1 MILIRLPQVSL
12 QVSPRAQVRLSWSLL
27 VLAMLAYALI
37 VGFLAVLRYTSFKAT
52 AFDLGNMDQVLWN
65 TLHGHPFQWT
75 NQGVDWYGPPI
86 RLAQHFEPVLLP
98 LSLLYIFGADPRILL
113 IFQTLVLV
121 SGALPIFLMT
131 RRYLP
136 QWPLVGVAM
145 VLGYLLSASLI
156 GVNLFD
162 FHPVALVTPLFL
174 YAFLALT
181 YRRFGWCLLC
191 CALAAI
197 CKEEIPF
204 VAAVF
209 GVLVIW
215 KYRAPRLGLILII
228 GGVLYG
234 IFAWSMIK
242 YFYPGNQGNNFWYRY
257 AYLGAT
263 PSDAIVNIIMHPW
276 VLPMTYLTLER
287 FYYLAGLARCSGFF
301 SVFAPEWLLPA
312 LPNLALNLLPNNN
325 SLLYSGIYHYNAP
338 IIPFVVMAA
347 IIGLARL
354 VALWQQWRGE
364 PVDSVLMADE
374 QVLREKAQVDSFMRG
389 LENVR
394 LTLLSGLVL
403 LSRPLTFARPGLLA
417 ISTGSAH
424 RRKRFNARI
433 VDLAQTVPLAR
444 LQWVVSLWIVCMALL
459 HFVIMTPWFNVLLPN
474 HLPGDRDQ
482 AINQLLASIPPT
494 ASVSASGT
502 LNPHLTER
510 PYVTVFPLITYTD
523 EQKNLRTVDYIVVD
537 LNNIIPEDDKDS
549 TVRMLNQVRS
559 SHQFCPLKQIDGV
572 FLLKQSNG
580 SSCGSD
586 AMNPPAS

>member
-1 MILIRLPQVSL
+1 MIRLPQFSIQV

-98 LSLLYIFGADPRILL
+98 LSLLYVFGADPRILL

-136 QWPLVGVAM
+136 QWPLVAAIM
-145 VLGYLLSASLI
+145 VLGYLLSAPLI
-156 GVNLFD
+156 GINLFD
-162 FHPVALVTPLFL
+162 FHPVALVTPCFL

-204 VAAVF
+204 VVAVF
-209 GVLVIW
+209 GVLIIW
-215 KYRAPRLGLILII
+215 KYRAPRLGLILIL
-228 GGVLYG
+228 GGILYG
-234 IFAWSMIK
+234 IFAWLMIK
-242 YFYPGNQGNNFWYRY
+242 HFYPGNQGNNFWYRY

-263 PSDAIVNIIMHPW
+263 PSDALVNIVMHPW

-338 IIPFVVMAA
+338 IIPFVVMAS

-364 PVDSVLMADE
+364 PVDSVLVTDE
-374 QVLREKAQVDSFMRG
+374 QALREKAQVDSFMRG

-394 LTLLSGLVL
+394 LTFLSGLSL
-403 LSRPLTFARPGLLA
+403 LSRPFTFARPGLLA
-417 ISTGSAH
+417 VSIASAH
-424 RRKRFNARI
+424 RRKRLNDRV
-433 VDLAQTVPLAR
+433 VDLARTVTLAR
-444 LQWVVSLWIVCMALL
+444 LQWVVSLWIVCMVLL
-459 HFVIMTPWFNVLLPN
+459 HFVIMIPWFNVLLPD

-537 LNNIIPEDDKDS
+537 LNNIVPEDDKDS
-549 TVRMLNQVRS
+549 TARMLNQVRS
-559 SHQFCPLKQIDGV
+559 SQQFCTLKQIEGV
-572 FLLKQSNG
+572 ILLVQSNG
-580 SSCGSD
+580 HCGSG
-586 AMNPPAS
+586 AINSPAS